1 MSDTH
6 VRVSKQGSRASVAQW
21 PEFSIYVLKLGSLL
35 KPQMYI
41 AAYPDFCG
49 IGKVWKLLKNK
60 NHYNKECSVYQYHVS
75 YKVSICGS
83 VWILKKNFY
92 FLLYRT
98 IEVTEFQN
106 IRFLTAISHRGLRND
121 SFFWDNISFPFSVW
135 TFISLFYLDL

>member
-6 VRVSKQGSRASVAQW
+6 VRVSKQGSRASVTQW
-21 PEFSIYVLKLGSLL
+21 PEFSIYILKLGNLL
-35 KPQMYI
+35 KPQRYF

-49 IGKVWKLLKNK
+49 IGKVWELLKNK
-60 NHYNKECSVYQYHVS
+60 DHFNKECSVYQYHVS

-83 VWILKKNFY
+83 VWILNKNFY

-106 IRFLTAISHRGLRND
+106 IRFFIVLEISGIVIKAR
-121 SFFWDNISFPFSVW
+121 FFVN
-135 TFISLFYLDL
+135 

>member
-6 VRVSKQGSRASVAQW
+6 VRVSKQGSRASVTQW
-21 PEFSIYVLKLGSLL
+21 PEFSIYILKLGSLL

-75 YKVSICGS
+75 YKVSICRS
-83 VWILKKNFY
+83 VWILLKKKLY

-106 IRFLTAISHRGLRND
+106 IRFFIVLEISGIVIKVR
-121 SFFWDNISFPFSVW
+121 FFVKM
-135 TFISLFYLDL
+135 TFIWLSSLHK

>member
-98 IEVTEFQN
+98 IEVTEFQS
-106 IRFLTAISHRGLRND
+106 IRFFIVLEISGIVIKAR
-121 SFFWDNISFPFSVW
+121 FFVKMTFMLVEFP
-135 TFISLFYLDL
+135 I